1 MIYLQNDYDRLI
13 WNGTLGVVV
22 SVGSTSISVLW
33 DGHEQPMAMTWD
45 DKDNLDL
52 AYAISIHK
60 AQGSQFTRV
69 IVPVFP
75 SRLLDRTL
83 IYTAITRAT
92 EQVVILGDRRVLEQ
106 ALAAPPAP
114 HRRMH
119 GLAVA
124 PLHPPT

>member
-1 MIYLQNDYDRLI
+1 
-13 WNGTLGVVV
+13 
-22 SVGSTSISVLW
+22 
-33 DGHEQPMAMTWD
+33 MTWE
-45 DKDNLDL
+45 DKENLDL

-60 AQGSQFTRV
+60 AQGSQFRRV

-92 EQVVILGDRRVLEQ
+92 EQVVILGDRKVLEQ

-114 HRRMH
+114 HRRRH
-119 GLAVA
+119 GLAFVA
-124 PLHPPT
+124 PLAT